1 MIGVAPLGAP
11 GQVQDQIALAEI
23 ELCGDLMIAASSAN
37 ADRLS
42 QASIDEIL
50 RVRED
55 RRLPR

>member
-1 MIGVAPLGAP
+1 MAPLGAP
-11 GQVQDQIALAEI
+11 GQVQDPIALAEI

-37 ADRLS
+37 VDRLS

-55 RRLPR
+55 RRTSR